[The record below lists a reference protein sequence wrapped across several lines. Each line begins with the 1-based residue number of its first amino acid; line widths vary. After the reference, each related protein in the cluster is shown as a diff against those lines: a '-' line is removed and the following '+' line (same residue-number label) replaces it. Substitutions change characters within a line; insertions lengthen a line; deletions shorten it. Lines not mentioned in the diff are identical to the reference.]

1 MAEVEAWIR
10 IILPTIESRL
20 AFQPASFFLN
30 ISKMDPK
37 SCLCLPGCFIGKPK
51 YFPKLVVA
59 LKPKMLVKAS
69 LWLGSTL
76 GEKKTW
82 DFASLTFCPD
92 LLQNSWRT
100 KLMAAQFSGVALAKR
115 TKSSANKRYEKAEPL
130 RDALTR
136 VYNLVAHFSSIKWPK
151 NSMERMKR

>member
-10 IILPTIESRL
+10 IILLTIESGL
-20 AFQPASFFLN
+20 AFQPASFFLT

-51 YFPKLVVA
+51 YFPKLVAA

-69 LWLGSTL
+69 LWLGSIL

-100 KLMAAQFSGVALAKR
+100 ELMVAQFSGVASAKR
-115 TKSSANKRYEKAEPL
+115 TKSFANKRCKKAEPL
-130 RDALTR
+130 WDALTG
-136 VYNLVAHFSSIKWPK
+136 VYNLATHFSSIKWPK